1 MAATVIAI
9 TTALMATI
17 IMGEHDRLLRLF
29 TWLSPAFPIGGFA
42 YSQGLE
48 TAIADGRVNDPAAL
62 AAWIRGLIHLGF
74 LRNDAYFLAIAARAV
89 SSGDAEMF
97 GQATELALALQV
109 SAERHLE
116 TIEQARSFLLAAAAW
131 SVEMPEWLK
140 RHLEAPMPLP
150 IAFGAMA
157 AAHGIDR
164 HASVLGF
171 VNAAISQQISVAVR
185 LVPLGQSQG
194 LSVQAQLEP
203 VAAALA
209 EDACAASLDDIASLA
224 YGTDIASMRHED
236 LTTRIF
242 RS

>member
-1 MAATVIAI
+1 MAATAIAI
-9 TTALMATI
+9 TTARMATT
-17 IMGEHDRLLRLF
+17 IMGEPDRLLRLF
-29 TWLSPAFPIGGFA
+29 TWLSPAFPTGGFA

-62 AAWIRGLIHLGF
+62 AAWIEGQIHLGF

-89 SSGDAEMF
+89 SSGDAEML

-109 SAERHLE
+109 SAERHLD
-116 TIEQARSFLLAAAAW
+116 
-131 SVEMPEWLK
+131 
-140 RHLEAPMPLP
+140 APVPLP
-150 IAFGAMA
+150 IVFGAMA
-157 AAHGIDR
+157 AAHVIDR
-164 HASVLGF
+164 HASVMGF

-194 LSVQAQLEP
+194 LRVLAQLEP